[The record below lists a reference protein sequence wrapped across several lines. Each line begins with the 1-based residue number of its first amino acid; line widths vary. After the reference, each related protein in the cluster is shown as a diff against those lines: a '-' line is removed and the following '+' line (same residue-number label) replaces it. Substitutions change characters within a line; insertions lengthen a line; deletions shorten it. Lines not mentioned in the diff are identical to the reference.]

1 MSDNKRSNS
10 LAGFDSDTLKDI
22 ISVFPDGL
30 IITSTSGRI
39 MYHNENAEK
48 IFGYNS
54 EEFSEL
60 NAENLINDDY
70 NSELSEEYKS
80 IKKAAVN
87 PGKIVKLNLKGINKD
102 KKLLFLNVTA
112 SCIQISGEPH
122 IILAVK
128 DFTERKKYKAEHE
141 YLSQIINHSNDAIIG
156 ITKDYSVVSWNK
168 GAERMYGFKEQEM
181 IGKNVSVIVPPERMK
196 FFEKELNKV
205 FSGETMDVIE
215 VIRVTKSGQ
224 KLNVLISNS
233 PIYDEY
239 GNIKG
244 ASVIAT
250 DITLEKK
257 MFDTMIK
264 YISEAVMRLRNPS
277 ELVRINLIN
286 LVELLK
292 KDALSRE
299 DLLIHLQVQIKN
311 TEQITHNLRE
321 LTQTIIGSY
330 NEIPA
335 EYREYFDN

>member
-1 MSDNKRSNS
+1 MSENKKSKI
-10 LAGFDSDTLKDI
+10 LTGFDSDTLKKI

-30 IITSTSGRI
+30 IIVSPSGRI
-39 MYHNENAEK
+39 IYQNEIAEK
-48 IFGYNS
+48 LFDYNS
-54 EEFSEL
+54 GEFSEL
-60 NAENLINDDY
+60 NVIDLIDYGYATESAEMCEFIRNSLDNPREIKRY
-70 NSELSEEYKS
+70 N
-80 IKKAAVN
+80 
-87 PGKIVKLNLKGINKD
+87 VKGFKRGNIQ
-102 KKLLFLNVTA
+102 LFLNITA
-112 SCIQISGEPH
+112 SCILTDKEQVIV
-122 IILAVK
+122 LAIK
-128 DFTERKKYKAEHE
+128 DLTQRKKYKAEHE
-141 YLSQIINHSNDAIIG
+141 YLSQIVNHSNDAIIG
-156 ITKDYSVVSWNK
+156 VSQNYSVVSWNK
-168 GAERMYGFKEQEM
+168 GAERMYGFKEEEM
-181 IGKNVSVIVPPERMK
+181 IGKNVSVIVPPERMR
-196 FFEKELNKV
+196 FFEKELKKV
-205 FSGETMDVIE
+205 FSGETMDIIE
-215 VIRVTKSGQ
+215 VVRVTKAGQ

-244 ASVIAT
+244 ASVIST

-286 LVELLK
+286 LVELIK

-330 NEIPA
+330 DEIPA
-335 EYREYFDN
+335 EYKEYFDN